1 VTGRA
6 TACVLVTDAV
16 IAALDRSD
24 AHHVAAARAL
34 RRMARDGVPLLLSLM
49 NYAESLVRPAEDPTA
64 LRAAVAA
71 VDALGIRL
79 VAPTPGIARDAAVA
93 RALGVSLADG
103 FALATARAHSAQVGT
118 FDKRVRRAARRAGAE
133 LAPGFG

>member
-1 VTGRA
+1 V
-6 TACVLVTDAV
+6 TACVLDADVV

-24 AHHVAAARAL
+24 AHHDAAASAL
-34 RRMARDGVPLLLSLM
+34 RQMTGQEVPLLLSLI
-49 NYAESLVRPAEDPTA
+49 NYAETLVRPAEEPGA

-71 VDALGIRL
+71 MDALGLRL
-79 VAPTPGIARDAAVA
+79 VAPTPAIAREAAVT

-103 FALATARAHSAQVGT
+103 FALATARAHAAQVGT

-133 LAPGFG
+133 LAPAFG